1 MLDVAKATGDADL
14 LITGHSSACI
24 CYCLVGELT
33 KAVEH
38 ADKVLDLYDDDK
50 HRHLAEIRNH
60 DPKTSAGSWGSIG
73 IWMLGYP
80 DRALRLKRT
89 KRRARPAARSPLRPW
104 NGAELLG
111 RMNSI
116 IAMTTRICAG
126 APTKLSGWVGEQPA
140 YAVGDVRTPVVWS
153 GTDP

>member
-1 MLDVAKATGDADL
+1 M
-14 LITGHSSACI
+14 
-24 CYCLVGELT
+24 GELT

-80 DRALRLKRT
+80 DRALRLNDEKDAHAR
-89 KRRARPAARSPLRPW
+89 RRAHPFD
-104 NGAELLG
+104 LG
-111 RMNSI
+111 MALI
-116 IAMTTRICAG
+116 AG
-126 APTKLSGWVGEQPA
+126 AHELDHRYDHQDLRRRANEIWAAGSREQPA